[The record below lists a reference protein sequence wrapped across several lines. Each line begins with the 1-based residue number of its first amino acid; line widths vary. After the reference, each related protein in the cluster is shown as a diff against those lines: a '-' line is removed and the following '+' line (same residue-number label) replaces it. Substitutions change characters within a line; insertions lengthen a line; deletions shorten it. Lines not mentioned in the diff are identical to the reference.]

1 MISLIHKEGPR
12 DLIDNY
18 RPINLLNVDLK
29 IYTKILCSRMQPIM
43 NNLLHET
50 QYSQP
55 GKNIEQLLTT
65 VRDVQCDMY
74 NSNVDSY
81 FVSIDFK
88 KAFDNIDHGYIER
101 VLGRINFPDQFI
113 KAFMSLYKNA
123 GSKLIINGMR
133 SKNIKIKSGIRQG
146 DPFSKDI
153 FTLSMNPLIVYLN
166 RCVEI
171 EKYKT
176 ISNQKLLTLA
186 YVDDLNLMINW
197 LTALKCALQKIDH
210 FGKIS
215 GFKINRGKTKG
226 IFHNKQQ
233 IVIPAEMPTI
243 RWVQNIK
250 VLGIHFGT
258 QQYQNMQWNEKFLE
272 FKKEIGFLKT
282 RKPTLDAKSMLSKCK
297 LCSIFS
303 YIAKILPV
311 PKELERK
318 INDQMLGF
326 VVPHKK
332 TLLNAN
338 DFALSRQHGGYDF
351 CNIMLFLEL
360 CLIKPAMQYVQEKVN
375 CGSLS
380 ISMYFVEYN
389 LGQKLCIHYGLERN
403 NSTLHRF
410 EPNDCYKNIFDILKK
425 HKITLDE
432 MMNGTLNTIYK
443 RIIRDMG
450 IRQWEGQDYYKL
462 HKKIFPTYMK
472 TFNYK
477 VHFDLLPVKNKFNHF
492 CLDSEE
498 KVTCPFCDIHFESEF
513 HLFSKCSKLIVLW
526 QILDEAIAV
535 CFANDCKF
543 SFEKCRVRQCHYSL
557 VSIKENGKYQD
568 LILYLNSIVN
578 YNLWKLRNQIV
589 HEDERF
595 DSLKLINKVIAS
607 ICARKNI
614 ESRVKKCN
622 KVPFIQEYHVTL
634 ASVRDAMFDPG

>member
-282 RKPTLDAKSMLSKCK
+282 RKPTLDAKSMLSKYK

-380 ISMYFVEYN
+380 ISMYFVEY
-389 LGQKLCIHYGLERN
+389 
-403 NSTLHRF
+403 
-410 EPNDCYKNIFDILKK
+410 
-425 HKITLDE
+425 IT
-432 MMNGTLNTIYK
+432 
-443 RIIRDMG
+443 
-450 IRQWEGQDYYKL
+450 W
-462 HKKIFPTYMK
+462 
-472 TFNYK
+472 
-477 VHFDLLPVKNKFNHF
+477 VKNYAYIM
-492 CLDSEE
+492 
-498 KVTCPFCDIHFESEF
+498 V
-513 HLFSKCSKLIVLW
+513 
-526 QILDEAIAV
+526 
-535 CFANDCKF
+535 
-543 SFEKCRVRQCHYSL
+543 
-557 VSIKENGKYQD
+557 
-568 LILYLNSIVN
+568 
-578 YNLWKLRNQIV
+578 
-589 HEDERF
+589 
-595 DSLKLINKVIAS
+595 
-607 ICARKNI
+607 
-614 ESRVKKCN
+614 
-622 KVPFIQEYHVTL
+622 
-634 ASVRDAMFDPG
+634 